1 VSTAP
6 EPLVGWLSRQRR
18 TNELQL
24 EVMAQ
29 YFDLDGA
36 IASHQPELAWRAR
49 ECLVVVAVELYLR
62 ARDVCYDNWSDRP
75 GRTATLLAALSRIDP
90 ALGDKAWE
98 LVLAPL
104 PATDDAR
111 SDGIRRTLDLL
122 GAHLDL
128 PAASR
133 NEAIRVWADGVRV
146 LREIA
151 RWLGLAQSDGWYL
164 TGESAAED
172 QLDWYDEVIS
182 QLAEEPA

>member
-1 VSTAP
+1 MSTAP
-6 EPLVGWLSRQRR
+6 EPLVSWLSRQRR

-49 ECLVVVAVELYLR
+49 ECLVVVAAELYLR
-62 ARDVCYDNWSDRP
+62 ARDVSYDSWSDRTE
-75 GRTATLLAALSRIDP
+75 RTAALLTALTRVDP

-104 PATDDAR
+104 PAVDDAR
-111 SDGIRRTLDLL
+111 SDGIRRTLDFL
-122 GAHLDL
+122 GTHLDL

-133 NEAIRVWADGVRV
+133 KEAIRMWADGVRV

-151 RWLGLAQSDGWYL
+151 QWLGLAQSDGWYL

-172 QLDWYDEVIS
+172 QLSWYDEVIG
-182 QLAEEPA
+182 QLEEEP